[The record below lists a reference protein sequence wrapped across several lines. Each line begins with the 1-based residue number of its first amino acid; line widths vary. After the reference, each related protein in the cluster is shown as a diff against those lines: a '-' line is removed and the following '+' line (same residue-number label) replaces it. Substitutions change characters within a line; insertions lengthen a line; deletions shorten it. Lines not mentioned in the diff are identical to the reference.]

1 MMLGVFPDEVLD
13 RASQFMGPEEA
24 DALKQAF
31 YNPEWVAEHPN
42 AEIDLT
48 GKKLISDLP
57 NFTTQQRANWVEGAK
72 ILYESK
78 LGPSNKE
85 AKSDDELG
93 QWALELM
100 GSYNYRPEQWIDYLA
115 NIDTMGRRENLA
127 FYELLT
133 GYDRL
138 PDMTWKGTDRFLRY
152 TFTSPSTYLGI
163 GTLGA
168 GLLFRQAFKE
178 AGKTGVKAYIKSML
192 PAMTA
197 AAIEGGAYT
206 GFDNLMRQEAEIDAA
221 RSNPAVAAQL
231 GLKTETDIGEVALNT
246 AAGVVAGPV
255 LAAGIPAAGTAAVK
269 AVQAGSR
276 KLDNMIDP
284 SAFNMGVGPT
294 GEKTV
299 PGRPPSLDSPQKL
312 GALRRNLT
320 KLATEGENARFWYE
334 QSGKAILDMVG
345 GDVNEADK
353 IAQAIAITSSGS
365 TPVGSNFDFAMQ
377 AYAQWKAGNKIF
389 TGKFPTD
396 QSRRL
401 ELAFSEDGW
410 SGRKTN
416 TFYNNLMR
424 QIDPSREQG
433 ATVDIHM
440 MRAFGFKN
448 KDGTPYSGTPTDAQY
463 TFVENETKRIA
474 DQLGWEPQQAQAA
487 IWVANK
493 ARNAGKSV
501 DDMKFDY
508 SDAAAKNLG
517 QISWESIPGR
527 DGRHMSEIF
536 NAPYNQQAEY
546 HVAISKAFLDDDGND
561 LVAKRLGLPSPGDFE
576 APGHF
581 EGKVS
586 PGTQTKVIAPR
597 QYKGAKFGEIEA
609 SSEDLISAYAAV
621 RGILMKQDGVG
632 WHRPFYKTTRKNS
645 NGIEVGIGRP
655 FSEAETKQL
664 ADLVAQYAGH
674 GEFSPI
680 AFGEGVRFVNFD
692 YVGLDNLE
700 FQGILEKALKDMQF
714 EGNAEGVAKRFH
726 AYTGYAGNDWK
737 VNKNGEDY
745 MGGRWAGRPDL
756 QRRVQDIIKEVG
768 PRVDAVDEDFS
779 ARYGWTR
786 NQELNQQYRG
796 RSDEVVDR
804 PPDVEPDA

>member
-13 RASQFMGPEEA
+13 RASQFMGQEEA

-78 LGPSNKE
+78 LGKSNKE

-246 AAGVVAGPV
+246 AAGVVADSV

-284 SAFNMGVGPT
+284 SAFNMGV
-294 GEKTV
+294 
-299 PGRPPSLDSPQKL
+299 R
-312 GALRRNLT
+312 
-320 KLATEGENARFWYE
+320 
-334 QSGKAILDMVG
+334 
-345 GDVNEADK
+345 
-353 IAQAIAITSSGS
+353 
-365 TPVGSNFDFAMQ
+365 
-377 AYAQWKAGNKIF
+377 
-389 TGKFPTD
+389 
-396 QSRRL
+396 
-401 ELAFSEDGW
+401 
-410 SGRKTN
+410 TN
-416 TFYNNLMR
+416 
-424 QIDPSREQG
+424 
-433 ATVDIHM
+433 
-440 MRAFGFKN
+440 
-448 KDGTPYSGTPTDAQY
+448 
-463 TFVENETKRIA
+463 
-474 DQLGWEPQQAQAA
+474 W
-487 IWVANK
+487 
-493 ARNAGKSV
+493 
-501 DDMKFDY
+501 
-508 SDAAAKNLG
+508 
-517 QISWESIPGR
+517 
-527 DGRHMSEIF
+527 
-536 NAPYNQQAEY
+536 
-546 HVAISKAFLDDDGND
+546 
-561 LVAKRLGLPSPGDFE
+561 
-576 APGHF
+576 
-581 EGKVS
+581 
-586 PGTQTKVIAPR
+586 
-597 QYKGAKFGEIEA
+597 
-609 SSEDLISAYAAV
+609 
-621 RGILMKQDGVG
+621 
-632 WHRPFYKTTRKNS
+632 RKN
-645 NGIEVGIGRP
+645 G
-655 FSEAETKQL
+655 
-664 ADLVAQYAGH
+664 AG
-674 GEFSPI
+674 
-680 AFGEGVRFVNFD
+680 
-692 YVGLDNLE
+692 
-700 FQGILEKALKDMQF
+700 
-714 EGNAEGVAKRFH
+714 
-726 AYTGYAGNDWK
+726 
-737 VNKNGEDY
+737 
-745 MGGRWAGRPDL
+745 
-756 QRRVQDIIKEVG
+756 
-768 PRVDAVDEDFS
+768 
-779 ARYGWTR
+779 
-786 NQELNQQYRG
+786 
-796 RSDEVVDR
+796 
-804 PPDVEPDA
+804 